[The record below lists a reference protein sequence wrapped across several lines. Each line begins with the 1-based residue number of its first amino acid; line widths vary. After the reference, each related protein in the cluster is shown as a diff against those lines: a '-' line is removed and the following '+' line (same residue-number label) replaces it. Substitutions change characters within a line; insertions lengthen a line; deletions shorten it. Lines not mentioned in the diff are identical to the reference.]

1 MNQVNIYYNKFNIL
15 RKILQPFCLGLM
27 IFWAMNHY
35 FPVNWSHLFQL
46 LPEWWQTL
54 FSLDL
59 EHIIILILFIIIL
72 TSPFTFQFFD
82 LPKLFSKKPQIIIT
96 SQNISGR
103 LEKESMAWD
112 NIASFEFIRETFTI
126 TALKLNYRPSDKH
139 QVPAKNIYLNLKDLS
154 FNEKALHKLLTQ
166 LIHAQNDKQ
175 REEHIKYFLSIPK

>member
-1 MNQVNIYYNKFNIL
+1 MSK
-15 RKILQPFCLGLM
+15 
-27 IFWAMNHY
+27 
-35 FPVNWSHLFQL
+35 
-46 LPEWWQTL
+46 
-54 FSLDL
+54 
-59 EHIIILILFIIIL
+59 
-72 TSPFTFQFFD
+72 FFD

-112 NIASFEFIRETFTI
+112 NIASFEFIREPFTI

-139 QVPAKNIYLNLKDLS
+139 QVPAKNMYLNLKDLS
-154 FNEKALHKLLTQ
+154 FNEKALHQLLTQ